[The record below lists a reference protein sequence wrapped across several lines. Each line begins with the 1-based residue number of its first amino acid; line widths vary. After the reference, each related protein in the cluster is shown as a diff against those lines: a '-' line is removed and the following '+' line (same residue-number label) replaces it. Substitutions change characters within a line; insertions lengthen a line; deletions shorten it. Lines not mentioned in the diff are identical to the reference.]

1 MSLKIEEI
9 PPRSHQ
15 DQKPKTKD
23 QAVAAPATLADL
35 QAIDARCGIQNYG
48 RLPVAFQR
56 GSGARLWDES
66 GKEYLDFLGGIA
78 VVTLG
83 HSHPKVTAA
92 IIHQANTLLH
102 TSNMFYIEPQVKLAE
117 KLSELSGG
125 KRAFFCNSGT
135 EANEA
140 AIKIARKWQHNQGN
154 GRFEIISALDG
165 FHGRTYGGLS
175 ATGQPKYHEGFGPM
189 PEGFYYVPLND
200 IEALSSVINEQTAAI
215 ILEPIQGESGI
226 RPADDEYLRA
236 VRELCDE
243 HGVLLIFDEVQCGV
257 GRTGKFFAHEW
268 SGVTPDVITL
278 AKGLGNGV
286 PIGALLATD
295 EVATAL
301 APGTHGCT
309 FGGNFLSC
317 AAGLATLEA
326 LEEEE
331 LIQNALVQGEYFA
344 RRLREWGSE
353 NGLVTEVRGRGL
365 MLSAQLSQPVAK
377 DIMKASLENGF
388 VFNAVGDDVLRFLP
402 PLCITQSDVDEAIN
416 KLEQART
423 TV

>member
-1 MSLKIEEI
+1 
-9 PPRSHQ
+9 
-15 DQKPKTKD
+15 
-23 QAVAAPATLADL
+23 
-35 QAIDARCGIQNYG
+35 
-48 RLPVAFQR
+48 
-56 GSGARLWDES
+56 
-66 GKEYLDFLGGIA
+66 
-78 VVTLG
+78 
-83 HSHPKVTAA
+83 
-92 IIHQANTLLH
+92 
-102 TSNMFYIEPQVKLAE
+102 
-117 KLSELSGG
+117 
-125 KRAFFCNSGT
+125 
-135 EANEA
+135 
-140 AIKIARKWQHNQGN
+140 
-154 GRFEIISALDG
+154 
-165 FHGRTYGGLS
+165 
-175 ATGQPKYHEGFGPM
+175 
-189 PEGFYYVPLND
+189 
-200 IEALSSVINEQTAAI
+200 
-215 ILEPIQGESGI
+215 
-226 RPADDEYLRA
+226 
-236 VRELCDE
+236 
-243 HGVLLIFDEVQCGV
+243 VQCGI

-301 APGTHGCT
+301 SPGTHGCT

-344 RRLREWGSE
+344 RRLREWGTE
-353 NGLVTEVRGRGL
+353 NGLISEVRGRGL

-402 PLCITQSDVDEAIN
+402 PLCITQNDVDEAIE

-423 TV
+423 AV